1 MNAMKSLLWL
11 AAISLPTISA
21 CNYTVGDCYPRGEGA
36 GYSTEGV
43 GSGGGVIIPTG
54 VGGFGEAPPKQP
66 QSGTSQPLVCNSDET
81 ENPCRGSGDTAGDG
95 TTYVLCSEPCPQ
107 NDLQC
112 LSGVISMFRASNFSF
127 VTIIA
132 DDGKDLAGGW
142 QESNT
147 ALAFA
152 HNLFEIVT
160 CSVRI
165 GMPLRTKAWG
175 TISASTAA
183 IYSADVANAAAAKVW
198 PTDLPSG
205 IFCSTLKK
213 EMDAQFAAKY
223 QNLGARIMNP

>member
-1 MNAMKSLLWL
+1 M
-11 AAISLPTISA
+11 AAFTAAAISA
-21 CNYTVGDCYPRGEGA
+21 CNYTVGECYPRGEGA
-36 GYSTEGV
+36 GHGSEGV
-43 GSGGGVIIPTG
+43 GSGGGIIIPTG

-66 QSGTSQPLVCNSDET
+66 QDGTSPSIPCNSDET

-95 TTYVLCSEPCPQ
+95 KTYLVCSDPCPA

-112 LSGVISMFRASNFSF
+112 MSGVISMFRASNFSF
-127 VTIIA
+127 VTIVA
-132 DDGKDLAGGW
+132 DDGKDAAGGW

-165 GMPLRTKAWG
+165 GMPRRTMAWG

-183 IYSADVANAAAAKVW
+183 VYSADVANTAAAKVW
-198 PTDLPSG
+198 PTDL
-205 IFCSTLKK
+205 
-213 EMDAQFAAKY
+213 
-223 QNLGARIMNP
+223 MNP